1 MYTVFNQCTIF
12 RFMPSVKIFSCKFNC
27 SFNSPIFNRFFNILE
42 INKVFKLDFHIFVI
56 YQVIA
61 SHLQTFRA
69 ILTTNEKQQSYQGTI
84 SDIDRTRRNCQGPE
98 ETAIPSNNSTWESD
112 FESFNFEQAIA
123 EILLELRENFKTS
136 AAATCFASEKI
147 KYVLDRQIH
156 MKILIKYLR
165 KDIEDAAPPSNI
177 VFSYERN
184 AIISSQSPF
193 PKSCNKFSD
202 EKSLLEYPKRCNG
215 FVEPQELSLG
225 FNAEMQKADTIQFV
239 LLYKDTGC
247 SS

>member
-1 MYTVFNQCTIF
+1 MYTVLNQCTIF
-12 RFMPSVKIFSCKFNC
+12 RFMPSVEIFSCKFNC
-27 SFNSPIFNRFFNILE
+27 SFNSPIFNRLFNILE
-42 INKVFKLDFHIFVI
+42 INKAFKLDFHIFVI

-69 ILTTNEKQQSYQGTI
+69 VLTTNEKQQGYQSTI
-84 SDIDRTRRNCQGPE
+84 SDIDRTRRNCQE
-98 ETAIPSNNSTWESD
+98 TVETAKPSNNSPRESD
-112 FESFNFEQAIA
+112 FESFNYEQAIA

-177 VFSYERN
+177 VFSYEMN

-202 EKSLLEYPKRCNG
+202 EKSLLEYPKRCDS
-215 FVEPQELSLG
+215 FLELSLG
-225 FNAEMQKADTIQFV
+225 FNAKMQKADTIQFV
-239 LLYKDTGC
+239 LLYKDTEC

>member
-1 MYTVFNQCTIF
+1 MYTVLNQCTIF
-12 RFMPSVKIFSCKFNC
+12 RFMPSVEIFSCKFNC
-27 SFNSPIFNRFFNILE
+27 SFNSPIFNRLFNILE
-42 INKVFKLDFHIFVI
+42 INKAFKLDFHIFVI

-98 ETAIPSNNSTWESD
+98 ETAIPSNNSAWESD
-112 FESFNFEQAIA
+112 FESFNFEQAIT

-156 MKILIKYLR
+156 MKILIK
-165 KDIEDAAPPSNI
+165 
-177 VFSYERN
+177 
-184 AIISSQSPF
+184 
-193 PKSCNKFSD
+193 
-202 EKSLLEYPKRCNG
+202 
-215 FVEPQELSLG
+215 
-225 FNAEMQKADTIQFV
+225 
-239 LLYKDTGC
+239 
-247 SS
+247 